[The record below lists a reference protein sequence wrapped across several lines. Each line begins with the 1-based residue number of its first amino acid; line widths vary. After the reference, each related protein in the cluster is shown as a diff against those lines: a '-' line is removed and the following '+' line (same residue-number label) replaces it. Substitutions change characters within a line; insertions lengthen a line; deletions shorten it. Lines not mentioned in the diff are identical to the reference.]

1 MIDDKA
7 SEDGKVTAIR
17 YHKERPIQGYVGKPP
32 TDTRKDDDNPSASAD
47 RIKCR
52 IINGQVK
59 KSLTVDG
66 NARVS
71 KVYNYMAKQ
80 QQGNNHK
87 KDEIVL
93 LDNDDY
99 EIDLNDY
106 VRDYSNNGIAY
117 FKVRQNL

>member
-1 MIDDKA
+1 MEK
-7 SEDGKVTAIR
+7 
-17 YHKERPIQGYVGKPP
+17 
-32 TDTRKDDDNPSASAD
+32 
-47 RIKCR
+47 
-52 IINGQVK
+52 VK

-71 KVYNYMAKQ
+71 KVYNYMVKQ

>member
-1 MIDDKA
+1 
-7 SEDGKVTAIR
+7 
-17 YHKERPIQGYVGKPP
+17 
-32 TDTRKDDDNPSASAD
+32 
-47 RIKCR
+47 
-52 IINGQVK
+52 
-59 KSLTVDG
+59 
-66 NARVS
+66 
-71 KVYNYMAKQ
+71 MAKQ